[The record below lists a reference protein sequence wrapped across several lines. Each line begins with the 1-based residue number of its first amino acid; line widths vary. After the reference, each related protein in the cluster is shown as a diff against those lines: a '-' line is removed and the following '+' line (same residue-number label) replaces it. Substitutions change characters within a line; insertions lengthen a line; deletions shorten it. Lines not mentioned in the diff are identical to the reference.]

1 MKGYKYRFHCKF
13 LTYLLRSH
21 PLEGEEEGEVLIPV
35 LEEEEEEEGEEG
47 AVEHQ
52 VQEVEA
58 EGVGE
63 LDQVLEG
70 EEGLLLSVVFLPPG
84 HQVIQVYLNQVV
96 MVLWKDQALHCRLNK
111 DKT

>member
-13 LTYLLRSH
+13 LTYHLRSH

-35 LEEEEEEEGEEG
+35 LEEVEEEGEEG

-52 VQEVEA
+52 VQEVVA

-84 HQVIQVYLNQVV
+84 HQVIQVYLNQVM
-96 MVLWKDQALHCRLNK
+96 MVLWKDQALHYRLNK